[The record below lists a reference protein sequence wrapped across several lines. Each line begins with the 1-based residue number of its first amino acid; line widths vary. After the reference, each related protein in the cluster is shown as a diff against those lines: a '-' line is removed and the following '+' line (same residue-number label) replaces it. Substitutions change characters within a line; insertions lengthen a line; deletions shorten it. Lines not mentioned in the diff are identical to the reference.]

1 MVKVKEELVDK
12 IAELEVQ
19 SLLLALQDPELRT
32 DPSILARVRSFLK
45 DNKLVTTPETPGV
58 QQIQKATTTIDIP
71 DFDEESD
78 SVIFQ

>member
-1 MVKVKEELVDK
+1 MVKVNEELVDK

-19 SLLLALQDPELRT
+19 ALLTALQDPTMKT

-58 QQIQKATTTIDIP
+58 KQIQKATTIDIP
-71 DFDEESD
+71 DFSKESD
-78 SVIFQ
+78 SVIVQ